1 MDRWERLGR
10 LGASKKP
17 SVEEDW
23 APRPPQTE
31 ASDSSCGPTLEES
44 AVEEQED
51 EMDMMDP
58 VRPVRS
64 KSKKRP
70 SWYQKEAADEF
81 FEELRRKR
89 RDFKRSVQQRAQQ
102 DVVSATPSISSISSM
117 VRKAFSG

>member
-1 MDRWERLGR
+1 MFEI
-10 LGASKKP
+10 KP
-17 SVEEDW
+17 
-23 APRPPQTE
+23 
-31 ASDSSCGPTLEES
+31 L
-44 AVEEQED
+44 QED

-89 RDFKRSVQQRAQQ
+89 RDLKRSVQQRAQQ